1 MKAGFSNQITCL
13 ALPSLSFL
21 LTIFYFVYQKNK
33 NKKKEKQSQDI
44 YNTYIYIQYIQR
56 ERFFLGTGYA
66 VVGAGKSEV
75 HRAGQ
80 KSRQGLTLQSRG
92 RILQEILEFTLE
104 VFNWLDEIHPC
115 YQR

>member
-1 MKAGFSNQITCL
+1 MKAGFSNQITWL

-21 LTIFYFVYQKNK
+21 LTIFYFVYQSSP
-33 NKKKEKQSQDI
+33 EKQKQQKRSRAK
-44 YNTYIYIQYIQR
+44 IYIQYTYQYIVYPER

-80 KSRQGLTLQSRG
+80 KFRQELTLQS
-92 RILQEILEFTLE
+92 
-104 VFNWLDEIHPC
+104 
-115 YQR
+115 